1 MTGRSSPTQNTE
13 TDIDISLDVSSI
25 QDPIQ
30 TKLGERNAIA
40 KTNSEQL
47 KRLVEVPKSALGQS
61 VK

>member
-1 MTGRSSPTQNTE
+1 MMRRSSPTHNTE
-13 TDIDISLDVSSI
+13 TDIDISLDISSI

-47 KRLVEVPKSALGQS
+47 KRLFENPKSARGQS

>member
-13 TDIDISLDVSSI
+13 TDIDKSLDVSSI

-40 KTNSEQL
+40 TTNSEQL
-47 KRLVEVPKSALGQS
+47 KRLVEDPKSALGQS

>member
-1 MTGRSSPTQNTE
+1 MTRRSSPTQNTE

-30 TKLGERNAIA
+30 TKLGERNAIE

-47 KRLVEVPKSALGQS
+47 KRLVEDSKSARGQS

>member
-1 MTGRSSPTQNTE
+1 MTGKSSPSQNTE
-13 TDIDISLDVSSI
+13 TDIDIRLDVSSI

-30 TKLGERNAIA
+30 TKLGECNSIA

-47 KRLVEVPKSALGQS
+47 KRLVEDPKSALGQS